1 MRNNSTVVATVI
13 HNKSLKNLNA
23 FLNTIYLQDDKKF
36 DLLILNDSKEKIS
49 LKKIILLTFYHLN
62 IIKV

>member
-36 DLLILNDSKEKIS
+36 DLLILNDSKEKNIF
-49 LKKIILLTFYHLN
+49 KK
-62 IIKV
+62 K